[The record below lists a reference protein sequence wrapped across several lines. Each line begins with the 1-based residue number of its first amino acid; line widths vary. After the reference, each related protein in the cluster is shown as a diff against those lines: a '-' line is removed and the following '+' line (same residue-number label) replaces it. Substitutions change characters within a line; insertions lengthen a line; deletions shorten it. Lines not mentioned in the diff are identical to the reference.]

1 MNFNRSTKQ
10 IFTGDSSS
18 IANGRVNLGVTSKNV
33 QYVANKTGET
43 SSVDHDM
50 AIVFGKKTDY
60 VICVFSR
67 TGSEEY
73 AIPRIRDISGTV
85 YKYLNK

>member
-1 MNFNRSTKQ
+1 ML
-10 IFTGDSSS
+10 
-18 IANGRVNLGVTSKNV
+18 NLLLRQTRRWKIPSGLPSGVR
-33 QYVANKTGET
+33 VANKTGET

-67 TGSEEY
+67 TEVKDMQS
-73 AIPRIRDISGTV
+73 RVSGIFREQSI
-85 YKYLNK
+85 NI

>member
-1 MNFNRSTKQ
+1 
-10 IFTGDSSS
+10 
-18 IANGRVNLGVTSKNV
+18 
-33 QYVANKTGET
+33 VANKTGET

-67 TGSEEY
+67 TGSEGY